1 MSWAAISIVGLIAL
15 YALHRA
21 RMAHRL
27 VKRLD
32 RDCYEMGRYVI
43 DHMPNQNTQY
53 DLVEADVGPLTE
65 N

>member
-32 RDCYEMGRYVI
+32 RDCYDMGRYVI
-43 DHMPNQNTQY
+43 DHMPCPDRIEV
-53 DLVEADVGPLTE
+53 DLTGGVWRGEV
-65 N
+65 